1 MPTEFT
7 LPSLG
12 ENIESVR
19 IVAVRVSQGDT
30 IKTDQ
35 TVLELETD
43 KAMMELPSP
52 MDGVVKS
59 VHVKENQDIQLGQLI
74 LTIDA
79 DQSAVAEP
87 ADSASMNNQTE
98 PETSTP
104 EEEADIV
111 QPPTLSEPAEPPA
124 TQAPATPAVATT
136 SAPASPSVRRFA
148 REIGIDIGEV
158 PGSGRHGRISIKDVK
173 AYAKQLN
180 TGQGAHAGAGTAASV
195 LPPLPDFTQWGSVQ
209 REAMS
214 PVRLKTARHMQLCWT
229 QIPHV
234 TQHNKADVTA
244 LEIARQR
251 YADKVKQAGG
261 KLTLAVI
268 AVKAVASALK
278 RFPQLNASVD
288 MQNKQI
294 IYKDYI
300 NIGVAVNTPRGLLVP
315 VLRDVDK
322 KNITEIAK
330 EVINIAEKARDGK
343 LGMDDLTGGTF
354 TLTNLGNIGGTFFS
368 PIINFPEVAILGMG
382 RTYKA
387 IHPSKE
393 AANGGSDTTRLILPL
408 SLSYDHRIIDGAE
421 GATFLKWIVDAL
433 EQPLLLSLEG

>member
-19 IVAVRVSQGDT
+19 IVAVRVSPGEA
-30 IKTDQ
+30 IKADQ

-52 MDGVVKS
+52 VDGVVKS
-59 VHVKENQDIQLGQLI
+59 IHVKENDDIQLGQLI
-74 LTIDA
+74 LTIETDSSVAAKSEKADA
-79 DQSAVAEP
+79 
-87 ADSASMNNQTE
+87 
-98 PETSTP
+98 TSTDAASLP
-104 EEEADIV
+104 EESADIV
-111 QPPTLSEPAEPPA
+111 QPPHMPKPIV
-124 TQAPATPAVATT
+124 QPATPEPEVSATPVSSKPNAATT
-136 SAPASPSVRRFA
+136 TAPASPSVRRFA
-148 REIGIDIGEV
+148 REIGIDIGDV
-158 PGSGRHGRISIKDVK
+158 PGSGQHGRISIKDVK
-173 AYAKQLN
+173 AYAKQFN
-180 TGQGAHAGAGTAASV
+180 SGKSAPIGAGPGPAT

-234 TQHNKADVTA
+234 TQFNQADVTD
-244 LEIARQR
+244 LEAVRRR
-251 YADKVKQAGG
+251 YADRVKQAGG

-278 RFPQLNASVD
+278 RFPRLNASVD
-288 MQNKQI
+288 MQNKEI
-294 IYKDYI
+294 IYKDYVH
-300 NIGVAVNTPRGLLVP
+300 IGVAVNTPRGLLVP
-315 VLRDVDK
+315 VLRDVDR

-330 EVINIAEKARDGK
+330 EVIDIAEKARNGK

-382 RTYKA
+382 RTYA
-387 IHPSKE
+387 SVATDDSHTP
-393 AANGGSDTTRLILPL
+393 RLILPL

-421 GATFLKWIVDAL
+421 GAAFLTWIVDAL